1 MDYRPVGIFDS
12 GMGGLTAVR
21 VLRDG
26 QEQLSTPGDG
36 KLLSAIYAVMG
47 RQTAQEMTP
56 VDGSW
61 DKLSV
66 TGFVTRPAATR
77 GTRGSQIFFVNG
89 RHVRSKLM
97 TAALE
102 QAYRNQLLQGRF
114 PACVLHLHLPEH
126 LVDVNVH
133 PAKTEVRFLREQE
146 VFDCVHYG
154 VLGALE
160 QASGRVQMK
169 LKPQNDGNSAFRTMS
184 AAEYRA
190 AAAALQDGPR
200 PAASRTV
207 LEQIGSLTDKFEPF
221 TFQHLLTQLQFR
233 CTGSTGAIEKW
244 TAVTSIKV
252 KNVAT
257 GLKLSLD
264 KTEGA
269 QLTATGTANQT
280 LTVKNCPSEVSLPDA
295 ENPST
300 GYLLLYPT
308 VNWGTEDLPISL
320 EVVATYDESP
330 KTLTVPVNNIEGGVK
345 PGQSHLITLTF
356 TEDGKIAVNTG
367 IAEWQ
372 PGNGGSSIVAPF

>member
-1 MDYRPVGIFDS
+1 MKTVKLLIMNVLAAACLGGCTNTEEPVTDSRAEAIEATAGIAETTRAVIAGGYTSNLDVAFARMDNPE
-12 GMGGLTAVR
+12 TAVGWNSPSINAVR
-21 VLRDG
+21 KGGGGTTVLTFDPEQSYLPDNKTTALIGYYPRESLNDG
-26 QEQLSTPGDG
+26 TTD
-36 KLLSAIYAVMG
+36 
-47 RQTAQEMTP
+47 P
-56 VDGSW
+56 V
-61 DKLSV
+61 SV
-66 TGFVTRPAATR
+66 TYTITGDEDIMAT
-77 GTRGSQIFFVNG
+77 
-89 RHVRSKLM
+89 
-97 TAALE
+97 
-102 QAYRNQLLQGRF
+102 
-114 PACVLHLHLPEH
+114 
-126 LVDVNVH
+126 
-133 PAKTEVRFLREQE
+133 
-146 VFDCVHYG
+146 G
-154 VLGALE
+154 V
-160 QASGRVQMK
+160 Q
-169 LKPQNDGNSAFRTMS
+169 T
-184 AAEYRA
+184 
-190 AAAALQDGPR
+190 
-200 PAASRTV
+200 
-207 LEQIGSLTDKFEPF
+207 GSLTDKFETF
-221 TFQHLLTQLQFR
+221 TFKHLLTQLQFK
-233 CTGSTGAIEKW
+233 CTGSAGAIAKW

-252 KNVAT
+252 KNVST